1 MSLIFL
7 SLCLVFAVAAYFV
20 MRSFFRSRLTFGE
33 LMSRVIPAPAH
44 PVELGTW
51 GQVSELMRLRNN
63 SALYTEAADRYRRI
77 IPACTDEED
86 VEELVTT
93 YRTFLSNHRKLNSA
107 LMTACACVCFGK
119 ITKHHC
125 SENVTRYYTKE
136 ILLLHGMSEVM
147 DPPSIVVL
155 EGQLTHGT

>member
-1 MSLIFL
+1 MTLIFL

-20 MRSFFRSRLTFGE
+20 VRSFSRSRLTFGE
-33 LMSRVIPAPAH
+33 LMLRMIPPPKEPVIP
-44 PVELGTW
+44 GTW
-51 GQVSELMRLRNN
+51 GECKELRRLRKN
-63 SALYTEAADRYRRI
+63 SAIGTEAADRFRRL
-77 IPACTDEED
+77 IPACTDEEQ
-86 VEELVTT
+86 VEDLITT
-93 YRTFLSNHRKLNSA
+93 HRIFLSNHQKLTGA